1 MRRRERNWRG
11 IGWRAAVLRQLNGL
25 DQAQAAELSGI
36 TLKTWQRLEAGR
48 PVWVR
53 RCSLSRGDSV
63 SRRRYGCTTARL
75 DLEELS
81 RKRREERS

>member
-36 TLKTWQRLEAGR
+36 TLKTWQRLEAGE
-48 PVWVR
+48 PCMGKTVFAVVR
-53 RCSLSRGDSV
+53 GFGQPSPLWLY
-63 SRRRYGCTTARL
+63 YGES
-75 DLEELS
+75 DFEELS